1 MLQMAALGGSLAA
14 GAYGGWKSGQAKKK
28 AAQKQLK
35 YMKKAL
41 NEYKAGSYDAYGNRL
56 KGNADGTWSYDLTN
70 SAKNARLGATKAMNA
85 LGNYQYKTG
94 RDLANQNMVAN
105 NLANNKVAQA
115 NQGAA
120 MKQALRTGSNLG
132 AISAGFARQGS
143 KNLRNAYLQGQAQA
157 QNAPMYNANMVN
169 TLAQTAANAQQPLG
183 NIQTN
188 LQNQVNGLNRTAMTQ
203 LNNIAQ
209 AQNNPYLHGQ
219 ATAEMAQGISQGLGL
234 MSNGMQQNA
243 LLQQLIKMYGG
254 ANV

>member
-1 MLQMAALGGSLAA
+1 MLGMQFNAAGSYLGGR
-14 GAYGGWKSGQAKKK
+14 AKRK
-28 AAQKQLK
+28 AASKQLK

-70 SAKNARLGATKAMNA
+70 SAKNAQLGATKAMNA

-115 NQGAA
+115 NQSAA
-120 MKQALRTGSNLG
+120 MKQALRSGSNLG
-132 AISAGFARQGS
+132 AISASFARQGS

-169 TLAQTAANAQQPLG
+169 TLAQAAANAQQPLG

-219 ATAEMAQGISQGLGL
+219 EWADSL
-234 MSNGMQQNA
+234 NA
-243 LLQQLIKMYGG
+243 IGKGFDDADKLLFKLLKAKFGG
-254 ANV
+254 Q